1 MIFCGLRYFNGERER
16 ERERERVLTS
26 GDGGSEFLEPSFLLG
41 GFFIFVFPLGCFML
55 EMEKL

>member
-1 MIFCGLRYFNGERER
+1 
-16 ERERERVLTS
+16 
-26 GDGGSEFLEPSFLLG
+26 LEPSFLLG